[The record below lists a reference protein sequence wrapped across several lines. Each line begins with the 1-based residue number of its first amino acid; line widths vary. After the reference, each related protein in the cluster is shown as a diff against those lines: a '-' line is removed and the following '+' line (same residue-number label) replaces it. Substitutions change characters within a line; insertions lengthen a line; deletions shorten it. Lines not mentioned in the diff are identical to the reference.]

1 MFGITVISPI
11 LLLIMACGKDIL
23 PLNIDEDPF
32 SVLDNGYAEKDFKT
46 TQYSDISD
54 DDFEIPVSQKRLPT

>member
-1 MFGITVISPI
+1 
-11 LLLIMACGKDIL
+11 MARNNQIL

-32 SVLDNGYAEKDFKT
+32 SILDNGCYVEKSFKA